1 MNNTELSNTESLKKP
16 LQSRALEAVK
26 SCLENKGYE
35 IVGDT
40 DRGLVA
46 IEDGCIVFVSVLVR
60 FKSKGQGFAEDRSTR
75 ETREMEACEWLA
87 GNLDIEPMPF
97 RFDEVSLIVVNDGRA
112 ILRHHVNCF
121 ENGEV
126 A

>member
-1 MNNTELSNTESLKKP
+1 MKDIKPLQAP

-26 SCLENKGYE
+26 SCLKNKGYE

-46 IEDGCIVFVSVLVR
+46 IEDGELVFASVLVR
-60 FKSKGQGFAEDRSTR
+60 VDGKADGFAEDRSSR
-75 ETREMEACEWLA
+75 ETREREACEWLA
-87 GNLDIEPMPF
+87 ENSTIEPMPF
-97 RFDEVSLIVVNDGRA
+97 RFDEVSLIVINTGRA

-121 ENGEV
+121 GNGEV